1 MKKLSVALVLS
12 LGLSASLPALADTAG
27 HGHGHGAAPMAEQ
40 HAQMSDGEIKKLDA
54 AKGKVTIK
62 HGPLHSLGMGA
73 MTMTFHADGALLKD
87 RKPGDK
93 VRFLA
98 EDRDGKLTV
107 TTLESA
113 Q

>member
-1 MKKLSVALVLS
+1 MKRPFAVAAFFLA
-12 LGLSASLPALADTAG
+12 LGAAVPAMAASE
-27 HGHGHGAAPMAEQ
+27 HGHGAMPMAEQ

-54 AKGKVTIK
+54 GKGRVTIK
-62 HGPLHSLGMGA
+62 HGPLHNLGMGA
-73 MTMTFHADGALLKD
+73 MTMTFQADGAMLKNH
-87 RKPGDK
+87 KPGDK

-107 TTLESA
+107 TSMEAA

>member
-1 MKKLSVALVLS
+1 MMKTLSAAILLS
-12 LGLSASLPALADTAG
+12 LGLGVAGPALAAS
-27 HGHGHGAAPMAEQ
+27 GHGHGAMPMAEQ
-40 HAQMSDGEIKKLDA
+40 KAQMSDGEIKKLDA
-54 AKGKVTIK
+54 DKGRVTIK

-73 MTMTFHADGALLKD
+73 MTMTFHAEGAMLKD

-93 VRFLA
+93 VRFMA

-107 TTLESA
+107 TTMEAA